1 MTGHPDA
8 DVLAEFR
15 EGLLGRRRSARI
27 RAHLA
32 RCSRCASRSS
42 GLAEVT
48 ELLASAPVPK
58 IPDELAARL
67 DGVLAAESAAR
78 ARAAIP
84 AAADRAT
91 GTAPDAADGADRGR
105 PRKARS
111 GRAPRSWRGTALRA
125 ASVTAALLVI
135 AGGGYGVSR
144 LVQGGPGGAS
154 ASLGT
159 RAGNGQQAGSSAQG
173 GPTFAGPAR
182 GGPANGPAVLPNVRR
197 AAAGP
202 PVIESGTDYLP
213 GLLPAQVQAVLARS
227 PVSPAGQTPAALRG
241 CVNLI
246 TGGKRPRLVDVARYQ
261 GRPATIV
268 VTEAAGGR
276 PGQIL
281 GGRPRLLGR
290 HPRPHR
296 AGPAARYRL
305 SRGPRAA
312 RRGTDPAAARRPA
325 HARSGISGP

>member
-42 GLAEVT
+42 ELAEVT
-48 ELLASAPVPK
+48 ELLASAPAPK

-84 AAADRAT
+84 AAADRGT
-91 GTAPDAADGADRGR
+91 GTAPDAADGADGGR

-111 GRAPRSWRGTALRA
+111 GRAPRPWRGTALRA

-144 LVQGGPGGAS
+144 LVQGGPGGVS
-154 ASLGT
+154 ASLGS
-159 RAGNGQQAGSSAQG
+159 RAGNGPQAGSSEQG
-173 GPTFAGPAR
+173 GPTFAGSA
-182 GGPANGPAVLPNVRR
+182 GAGPANGPAVLPNIRR
-197 AAAGP
+197 AAAGL

-213 GLLPAQVQAVLARS
+213 GRLPAQVQAVLARF
-227 PVSPAGQTPAALRG
+227 PVSPAGQTPAAAPGQAALRG

-246 TGGKRPRLVDVARYQ
+246 TGGRGPRLVDVARYQ

-276 PGQIL
+276 PGQIWV
-281 GGRPRLLGR
+281 
-290 HPRPHR
+290 
-296 AGPAARYRL
+296 AGPGCSAGTRDLIARAPL
-305 SRGPRAA
+305 P
-312 RRGTDPAAARRPA
+312 GT
-325 HARSGISGP
+325 G